1 MTVQVFTNYSA
12 PTMPMYG
19 QPGYMPM
26 NYGYP
31 SLFMSGGCMPPMVGG
46 CYDTFGGMG
55 YGGCCC
61 GDGYGYGNYDDG
73 KLSGMEKGLLIGA
86 ASAVGVGLIVRFAK
100 PIGQFFSTVG
110 KGIWSGLKWT
120 GNMIAKGAKAAW
132 SGIKWVG
139 KKIGQG
145 ASWLWNNTLGRLFK
159 KKDSSAEKVST
170 ADTSQNSTAKTE

>member
-55 YGGCCC
+55 YGCLFP
-61 GDGYGYGNYDDG
+61 
-73 KLSGMEKGLLIGA
+73 KLHGENRL
-86 ASAVGVGLIVRFAK
+86 
-100 PIGQFFSTVG
+100 ST
-110 KGIWSGLKWT
+110 L
-120 GNMIAKGAKAAW
+120 N
-132 SGIKWVG
+132 
-139 KKIGQG
+139 
-145 ASWLWNNTLGRLFK
+145 R
-159 KKDSSAEKVST
+159 D
-170 ADTSQNSTAKTE
+170 